1 MVSLVLGCLACV
13 LTFKRNATNFVS
25 RLWGASLQQPVNLG
39 PPRLNCHY
47 CLLGSPLPG
56 RKDPKQEEKS
66 TLFTFARTHAHSFS
80 LGSLNNHGNR
90 HRRPRPRPLPPIR
103 SLSRNKLH
111 SYLPTYTRSKN
122 FFPFFPAP
130 GQRTALRRLPCSIL
144 RGRLHP
150 NAPQSVAPPTLLPT
164 LVSALTL
171 KTFFTH
177 HLRLNR
183 HPLCSHCPK
192 TLLRQSTT

>member
-1 MVSLVLGCLACV
+1 MVSLVPGCLACV

-47 CLLGSPLPG
+47 YLLGSPLPG
-56 RKDPKQEEKS
+56 RKDPKARKNPLCS
-66 TLFTFARTHAHSFS
+66 LLHARTHIH
-80 LGSLNNHGNR
+80 
-90 HRRPRPRPLPPIR
+90 
-103 SLSRNKLH
+103 SLSVHSTTTATAIVVLVLCPLSGLSPETSFLH
-111 SYLPTYTRSKN
+111 SYTATYTRSKN

-164 LVSALTL
+164 LVSALTS

-183 HPLCSHCPK
+183 HPLCNHCPK
-192 TLLRQSTT
+192 TLLRQSIT